1 MPIAADLWVGTTDRL
16 LGQWLLSLSRD
27 LRTAKA
33 KSERPGG
40 GKGGR
45 KGVWHEI
52 RVVRNKERTLMAGS
66 PYP

>member
-1 MPIAADLWVGTTDRL
+1 MPIAADLRVGTTDGL
-16 LGQWLLSLSRD
+16 FGQWLLSLSRD

-40 GKGGR
+40 GKGGT

-52 RVVRNKERTLMAGS
+52 GWSEIKKGL
-66 PYP
+66 